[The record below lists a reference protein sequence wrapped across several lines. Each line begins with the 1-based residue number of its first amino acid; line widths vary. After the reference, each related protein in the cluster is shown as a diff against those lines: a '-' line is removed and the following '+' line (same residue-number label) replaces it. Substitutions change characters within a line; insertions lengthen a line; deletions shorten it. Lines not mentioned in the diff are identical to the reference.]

1 MGYGNRQGTSLKR
14 ALGTQ
19 LMAMLML
26 VVASLLVP
34 SAASAT
40 ALPAT
45 IKENTTLTPAGNP
58 YTGTS
63 TIEAGVTLKVEP
75 GVKFSNLALTVKGTL
90 NAEGIASKPIIVT
103 ESSGS
108 LNAITF
114 EPGSGSSVLDHL
126 EVTKCGSGFYVK
138 APIRINKSSPTIK
151 NSTFASNESRTIWIE
166 AGSPEIADNHFSLGK
181 SSATA
186 IYYGAGTSQTGNVN
200 IHGNYAEGGTS
211 TAIEVSAAASSIT
224 ATTLSGNTVVGN
236 EAVASFS
243 FSAPEI
249 PGDITE
255 NTLSGNKSNLLS
267 VSGTVA
273 KSSTW
278 KNGGTRVSIGSGVT
292 IAAGVELKVEPG
304 LYFKRPQ
311 FIVKGTL
318 IAEGTAEAPIVFTE
332 MGNENFNAITFEPG
346 SGFSVLNTSK

>member
-1 MGYGNRQGTSLKR
+1 M
-14 ALGTQ
+14 
-19 LMAMLML
+19 
-26 VVASLLVP
+26 
-34 SAASAT
+34 
-40 ALPAT
+40 T
-45 IKENTTLTPAGNP
+45 IA
-58 YTGTS
+58 
-63 TIEAGVTLKVEP
+63 AGVELKMAP
-75 GVKFSNLALTVKGTL
+75 GLYFKRPQFIVKGTL
-90 NAEGIASKPIIVT
+90 VAEGTSGEPIVFT
-103 ESSGS
+103 EAANENF
-108 LNAITF
+108 NAITF

-278 KNGGTRVSIGSGVT
+278 KNGHTRVMPSSVTVASGVT
-292 IAAGVELKVEPG
+292 LSIAKGVLMVNPG
-304 LYFKRPQ
+304 FM
-311 FIVKGTL
+311 VKGTL
-318 IAEGTAEAPIVFTE
+318 DAEGTT
-332 MGNENFNAITFEPG
+332 
-346 SGFSVLNTSK
+346 